1 MKAQCQG
8 YRSQRLARSCVGCSN
23 ATTEAAAMA
32 AGVLVEEQA
41 VVPGQEQGQGP
52 RLGLGLGQED
62 AGAGQQRRKQA

>member
-1 MKAQCQG
+1 
-8 YRSQRLARSCVGCSN
+8 
-23 ATTEAAAMA
+23 MA